1 MPIKLK
7 ADKGD
12 VDDQWRLAWAYA
24 DGKLGLDKDDQ
35 MAFNYFQQMAEEKDC
50 RALWRMAEAYKHGDL
65 CLEVN
70 DAKALEFAELL
81 MDTESGTA
89 PENSFM
95 GTGLSKAQAIL
106 LFVADLPG
114 GEPLFKALLADER
127 VDPNIGDED
136 GDTALMGAAYKG
148 HASVVT
154 LLLADERVDPS
165 IVDEDGGTAITCV
178 SLNRHGSVVKL
189 LLADDAV

>member
-1 MPIKLK
+1 
-7 ADKGD
+7 
-12 VDDQWRLAWAYA
+12 
-24 DGKLGLDKDDQ
+24 
-35 MAFNYFQQMAEEKDC
+35 
-50 RALWRMAEAYKHGDL
+50 MAEAYKHGDL

-136 GDTALMGAAYKG
+136 GDTALIFAA
-148 HASVVT
+148 
-154 LLLADERVDPS
+154 
-165 IVDEDGGTAITCV
+165 
-178 SLNRHGSVVKL
+178 N
-189 LLADDAV
+189 